1 MCRHVHNVAVYP
13 STPAIQSVRGLYCQH
28 AGMPHVK
35 VVAAEGSRTD
45 GQCQQCY
52 CRVLL
57 LALPAETS
65 GRTLPGIS
73 IIQAL
78 RATGGAVTGQVPVK
92 DAKGLCPA
100 SVQIF
105 WHNVTSP
112 PPWIYIQM
120 RRSAEAKHRR
130 QGSGYSEG
138 ATAINAARREVAST
152 VRLQYSIKMR
162 VFDQACESS
171 YAAGQ

>member
-1 MCRHVHNVAVYP
+1 MRTKHRCADMSIMWQYTRHPPP
-13 STPAIQSVRGLYCQH
+13 SRVLEGAIVSMLACHMSRL
-28 AGMPHVK
+28 
-35 VVAAEGSRTD
+35 VAAEGSRTD

-65 GRTLPGIS
+65 GRTLPEIS

-112 PPWIYIQM
+112 APWIYIQM

-152 VRLQYSIKMR
+152 VRLQFFNWI
-162 VFDQACESS
+162 ACICS
-171 YAAGQ
+171 GL